1 MDNSTLTGG
10 GSMAKKQY
18 EQIIKA
24 VSEEL
29 SEKIMC
35 EEQDLAKRAPLIDQD
50 VAEIVR
56 EIGLETTK
64 GVLEKTRDKLVL
76 KKTPGTGDSEESND

>member
-1 MDNSTLTGG
+1 MN
-10 GSMAKKQY
+10 KKRY
-18 EQIIKA
+18 AQIIKA

-35 EEQDLAKRAPLIDQD
+35 EEQDLAKRAPLVDQD

-64 GVLEKTRDKLVL
+64 RVFEKTRDKLVV
-76 KKTPGTGDSEESND
+76 KKTPGSGDSEESND

>member
-1 MDNSTLTGG
+1 MD
-10 GSMAKKQY
+10 KKQY
-18 EQIIKA
+18 EHIIKA

-29 SEKIMC
+29 SEKIMS
-35 EEQDLAKRAPLIDQD
+35 EEQDLPKRAPLVDQD

-64 GVLEKTRDKLVL
+64 RVLEKTRDKLVL
-76 KKTPGTGDSEESND
+76 KKTPGIGNSEESND

>member
-1 MDNSTLTGG
+1 MDSPILTGG
-10 GSMAKKQY
+10 GSMDKRRY

-35 EEQDLAKRAPLIDQD
+35 EEQDLAKRAPLVDQD

-64 GVLEKTRDKLVL
+64 RVLEKTRDKLVL
-76 KKTPGTGDSEESND
+76 KKTPRTGDSEESND

>member
-1 MDNSTLTGG
+1 MD
-10 GSMAKKQY
+10 KRQY

-35 EEQDLAKRAPLIDQD
+35 EEKDLAKRAPLVDQD

-64 GVLEKTRDKLVL
+64 RVLEKTRDKLVL
-76 KKTPGTGDSEESND
+76 KKTPRTGDSEESND

>member
-1 MDNSTLTGG
+1 MD
-10 GSMAKKQY
+10 KKRY

-56 EIGLETTK
+56 DIGLETTK
-64 GVLEKTRDKLVL
+64 RVFEKTRDKLIV
-76 KKTPGTGDSEESND
+76 KKTPGTDDSEESND

>member
-1 MDNSTLTGG
+1 MDSPILTGG
-10 GSMAKKQY
+10 GSMDKRQY

-35 EEQDLAKRAPLIDQD
+35 EEQDLAKRAPLVDQD

-64 GVLEKTRDKLVL
+64 RVLEKTRDKLVL
-76 KKTPGTGDSEESND
+76 KKTPRTGDSEESND

>member
-1 MDNSTLTGG
+1 MD
-10 GSMAKKQY
+10 KKQY

-35 EEQDLAKRAPLIDQD
+35 EEEDLVKRAPLIDQD
-50 VAEIVR
+50 VAEIVG

-64 GVLEKTRDKLVL
+64 RVLEKTRDKLVL
-76 KKTPGTGDSEESND
+76 KKTPGTGDNEESND

>member
-1 MDNSTLTGG
+1 MN
-10 GSMAKKQY
+10 KKRY

-56 EIGLETTK
+56 DIGLETTK
-64 GVLEKTRDKLVL
+64 RVFEKTRDKLIV
-76 KKTPGTGDSEESND
+76 KKTPGTDDSEESND